1 MLADFIEEEELVSDL
16 LDRITDFHVELAK
29 RYIQLGVNCGR
40 TVDDYGSQI
49 GMIMSPPMWRK
60 YIKPR
65 LARIIAVYRNAGLP
79 VIHHSCGNITPII
92 EDLIEI
98 GVNVLNP
105 VQPNVMDIQELADQ
119 IR

>member
-1 MLADFIEEEELVSDL
+1 MCIR
-16 LDRITDFHVELAK
+16 DR
-29 RYIQLGVNCGR
+29 
-40 TVDDYGSQI
+40 
-49 GMIMSPPMWRK
+49 
-60 YIKPR
+60 
-65 LARIIAVYRNAGLP
+65 YRNAGLP

-119 IR
+119 YGKRLTFFGGICNQNVIPVSYTHLDVYKRQVLC